1 MKKIVRYS
9 AVLFVSCFLFF
20 ISIFFLSAKNETQ
33 KNTICLNMIVKNEK
47 DVIEKC
53 LASVKGFIDY
63 WVIVDTG
70 STDGTQEII
79 KNYMQGIP
87 GELHERPW
95 VDFGHN
101 RDEALQLAKN
111 KAEYTLFIDADE
123 TLVFSKDFIRGVL
136 DKDVYGVVIK
146 YGQTSGI
153 RDFLVRN
160 ALSWHWKG
168 VLHEVLECKD
178 QKTKSVMP
186 GVVNYSEVSTG
197 ARAKNPKKHLHD
209 ALALKKGLEKE
220 PDNLRYQFHLAQC
233 YTGAEEFPL
242 AIEAYEKRLSM
253 GEGSSDE
260 YFYSLYMK
268 ARLQARLQMPL
279 ATLVESYQ
287 KAHAYRPWRIE
298 PLFHLGFCYI
308 QAGEDLLGYETLK
321 KAVAV
326 DPRSDDYFNKDEGIV
341 WQLHYQLA
349 GVCWRLGKVR
359 ESLESCERL
368 MQCSDVPQD
377 IGQETKNDIVK
388 IRKILQENR

>member
-242 AIEAYEKRLSM
+242 DRKRTRLN
-253 GEGSSDE
+253 SSH
-260 YFYSLYMK
+260 S
-268 ARLQARLQMPL
+268 QI
-279 ATLVESYQ
+279 SY
-287 KAHAYRPWRIE
+287 
-298 PLFHLGFCYI
+298 
-308 QAGEDLLGYETLK
+308 
-321 KAVAV
+321 
-326 DPRSDDYFNKDEGIV
+326 
-341 WQLHYQLA
+341 
-349 GVCWRLGKVR
+349 
-359 ESLESCERL
+359 
-368 MQCSDVPQD
+368 
-377 IGQETKNDIVK
+377 
-388 IRKILQENR
+388 